1 MRFKTRLNGT
11 EMPEVNLIPMMDV
24 LMAILTFFIIIS
36 MTMSNQRALNIVL
49 PSSKAGAKEQKTPD
63 PLNVG
68 VDAKGQLSIAKKM
81 VNSEEMAQVVKSY
94 LKKHQQGAVV
104 LNADRE
110 LPYKQVVKV
119 LGTMQGI
126 GGDRV
131 SLAIE

>member
-1 MRFKTRLNGT
+1 
-11 EMPEVNLIPMMDV
+11 MPEVNLIPMMDV

-94 LKKHQQGAVV
+94 LEKYQQGAVV

>member
-49 PSSKAGAKEQKTPD
+49 PSSKAGATDQKAPD
-63 PLNVG
+63 PLNIG
-68 VDAKGQLSIAKKM
+68 VDAKGQLSIAKRT
-81 VNSEEMAQVVKSY
+81 VNQDEMAQAVKSY
-94 LKKHQQGAVV
+94 LEKNQKGAVV

-110 LPYKQVVKV
+110 LPYKQVIKV

>member
-68 VDAKGQLSIAKKM
+68 VDAKGQLSVAKKT

-94 LKKHQQGAVV
+94 LEKYQQGAVV

>member
-24 LMAILTFFIIIS
+24 LMAVLTFFIIIS
-36 MTMSNQRALNIVL
+36 MTMSNQRVLNIVL
-49 PSSKAGAKEQKTPD
+49 PNSKAGAQEQKTPD

-68 VDAKGQLSIAKKM
+68 VDAKGQLSIAKKA
-81 VNSEEMAQVVKSY
+81 VSQAEMTQAIRSY
-94 LKKHQQGAVV
+94 LEKNQQGAVV

-110 LPYKQVVKV
+110 LPYRQVVRV